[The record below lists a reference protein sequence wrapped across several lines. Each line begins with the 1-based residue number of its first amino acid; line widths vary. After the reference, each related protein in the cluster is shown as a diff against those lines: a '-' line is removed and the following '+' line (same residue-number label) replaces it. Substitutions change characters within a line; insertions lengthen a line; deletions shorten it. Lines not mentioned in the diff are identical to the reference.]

1 MPTLDNLQEAEGKTE
16 KKLEKIEIAE
26 DQKTNL
32 NFDNINDSKKESN
45 SSKKN
50 EFESMGLEDLVS
62 SFENFLKNENIEKIR
77 PDILKIRSLFNNK
90 FNKLIEENK
99 NKFVSEGGNI
109 IDFTFSNKHKKKF
122 NSLSKIF
129 RDKNTIYEKNK
140 VINYEKNLE
149 LRKEVINGIKELI
162 DINQNTNTSYNKF
175 RSLQDQWRL
184 LGKVPAKDAN
194 NVWNNYR
201 HHVERFYDF
210 LHLDRDLRDKDYKY
224 NLEKKQ
230 KLIEK
235 VKALSD
241 EKNLGRAFRELQ
253 ALHKI
258 WKNELGPVAK
268 EFREKLW
275 KEFSDATKII
285 NEKRKIYNNQ
295 VEERLLENLKFKK
308 EIIKEIKLISD
319 VENNNHSEWQKGIKE
334 IEYLKEKFFK
344 IGGVPRKENNM
355 LWSDFKSSVRVF
367 NNKKNNFYKL
377 LKKEQTE
384 NLRRKQELTDIAEQN
399 KDSENFDTTLVLMK
413 SIQNQWKEIGHI
425 PRKQSNKLWKR
436 FKSSCNHFFDRYHEI
451 NSNGTI
457 EENEA
462 LKQKQELLET
472 LKSFKIGSKK
482 NDNIKKIKDYTTN
495 WTKLGVVPKNKKNI
509 DNEFYKIINTV
520 LRKIGVDESE
530 LKELKYLHK
539 IQELMKNPKS
549 LNNEITFVRN
559 KIEHTKSE
567 INQFENNLQFFSN
580 TNEDN
585 PMIIDVK
592 NKIYKQKNELE
603 NWTKK
608 LSNIN
613 KMIK

>member
-32 NFDNINDSKKESN
+32 NFDKINNSKEEPN
-45 SSKKN
+45 NSKKN

-77 PDILKIRSLFNNK
+77 PDILKIRSSFNIK
-90 FNKLIEENK
+90 FNKLLEENK
-99 NKFVSEGGNI
+99 KKFVSEGGNI
-109 IDFTFSNKHKKKF
+109 IDFTFSNKEKKKF

-129 RDKNTIYEKNK
+129 RDKNIIYEKNK
-140 VINYEKNLE
+140 VINYKKNLE

-162 DINQNTNTSYNKF
+162 DVNQNTNTSYNKF

-184 LGKVPAKDAN
+184 LGKVPAKEAN
-194 NVWNNYR
+194 NIWNNYR

-258 WKNELGPVAK
+258 WKDEIGPVAK
-268 EFREKLW
+268 EFRESIW

-285 NEKRKIYNNQ
+285 NEKRKIYNAQ
-295 VEERLLENLKFKK
+295 VEEKLIKNLKLKK

-399 KDSENFDTTLVLMK
+399 KDSENFEATLVLMK

-425 PRKQSNKLWKR
+425 PRKESNKLWKR

-451 NSNGTI
+451 NSAGTI

-462 LKQKQELLET
+462 LKQKQELLST

-482 NDNIKKIKDYTTN
+482 NDNIKKIKDYTAH
-495 WTKLGVVPKNKKNI
+495 WTKLGVVPKNKNNI
-509 DNEFYKIINTV
+509 DNEFYKIINTT
-520 LRKIGVDESE
+520 LKKIGVDESE
-530 LKELKYLHK
+530 LKDLKYLHK

-549 LNNEITFVRN
+549 LNNEISFVKN

-592 NKIYKQKNELE
+592 NKIYKQKTELE

>member
-32 NFDNINDSKKESN
+32 NFDKINNSKEEPN
-45 SSKKN
+45 NSKKN

-77 PDILKIRSLFNNK
+77 PDILKIRSSFNIK
-90 FNKLIEENK
+90 FNKLLEENK
-99 NKFVSEGGNI
+99 KKFVSEGGNI
-109 IDFTFSNKHKKKF
+109 IDFTFSNKEKKKF

-129 RDKNTIYEKNK
+129 RDKNIIYEKNK
-140 VINYEKNLE
+140 VINYKKNLE

-162 DINQNTNTSYNKF
+162 DVNQNTNTSYNKF

-184 LGKVPAKDAN
+184 LGKVPAKEAN
-194 NVWNNYR
+194 NIWNNYR

-258 WKNELGPVAK
+258 WKDELGPVAK
-268 EFREKLW
+268 EFRESIW

-285 NEKRKIYNNQ
+285 NEKRKIYNVQ
-295 VEERLLENLKFKK
+295 VEEKLIKNLKLKK

-399 KDSENFDTTLVLMK
+399 KDSENFEATLVLMK

-425 PRKQSNKLWKR
+425 PRKESNKLWKR

-451 NSNGTI
+451 NSAGTI

-462 LKQKQELLET
+462 LKQKQELLST

-482 NDNIKKIKDYTTN
+482 NDNIKKIKDYTAH
-495 WTKLGVVPKNKKNI
+495 WTKLGVVPKNKNNI
-509 DNEFYKIINTV
+509 DNEFYKIINTT
-520 LRKIGVDESE
+520 LKKIGVDESE
-530 LKELKYLHK
+530 LKDLKYLHK

-549 LNNEITFVRN
+549 LNNEISFVKN

-592 NKIYKQKNELE
+592 NKIYKQKTELE

>member
-32 NFDNINDSKKESN
+32 NFDKINNSKEEPN
-45 SSKKN
+45 NSKKN

-77 PDILKIRSLFNNK
+77 PDILKIRSSFNIK
-90 FNKLIEENK
+90 FNKLLEENK
-99 NKFVSEGGNI
+99 KKFVSEGGNI
-109 IDFTFSNKHKKKF
+109 IDFTFSNKEKKKF

-129 RDKNTIYEKNK
+129 RDKNIIYEKNK
-140 VINYEKNLE
+140 VINYKKNLE

-162 DINQNTNTSYNKF
+162 DVNQNTNTSYNKF

-184 LGKVPAKDAN
+184 LGKVPAKEAN
-194 NVWNNYR
+194 NIWNNYR

-258 WKNELGPVAK
+258 WKDEIGPVAK
-268 EFREKLW
+268 EFRESIW

-285 NEKRKIYNNQ
+285 NEKRKIYNVQ
-295 VEERLLENLKFKK
+295 VEEKLIKNLKLKK

-399 KDSENFDTTLVLMK
+399 KDSENFEATLVLMK

-425 PRKQSNKLWKR
+425 PRKESNKLWKR

-451 NSNGTI
+451 NSAGTI

-462 LKQKQELLET
+462 LKQKQELLST

-482 NDNIKKIKDYTTN
+482 NDNIKKIKDYTAH
-495 WTKLGVVPKNKKNI
+495 WTKLGVVPKNKNNI
-509 DNEFYKIINTV
+509 DNEFYKIINTT
-520 LRKIGVDESE
+520 LKKIGVDESE
-530 LKELKYLHK
+530 LKDLKYLHK

-549 LNNEITFVRN
+549 LNNEISFVKN

-592 NKIYKQKNELE
+592 NKIYKQKTELE

>member
-1 MPTLDNLQEAEGKTE
+1 MPTLDNLQEAEGKTK
-16 KKLEKIEIAE
+16 KKLEKIEIAK

-32 NFDNINDSKKESN
+32 NCDKINNSKKESN
-45 SSKKN
+45 NSKKN
-50 EFESMGLEDLVS
+50 EFELMGLEDLVS

-77 PDILKIRSLFNNK
+77 PNILKIRSLFNVK
-90 FNKLIEENK
+90 FNKLLEENK
-99 NKFVSEGGNI
+99 NKFIGEGGNL
-109 IDFTFSNKHKKKF
+109 IDFTFSNEHKKKF
-122 NSLSKIF
+122 NSLSKIY

-140 VINYEKNLE
+140 VINYKKNLE

-175 RSLQDQWRL
+175 RSLQDQWRI
-184 LGKVPAKDAN
+184 LGKVPAKEAN

-230 KLIEK
+230 KIIEN
-235 VKALSD
+235 VKALSE
-241 EKNLGRAFRELQ
+241 EKDLGRAFRELQ

-258 WKNELGPVAK
+258 WKDELGPVDRQ
-268 EFREKLW
+268 FRESLW

-285 NEKRKIYNNQ
+285 NEKRKIYNIQ
-295 VEERLLENLKFKK
+295 VEEKLIKNLKLKK
-308 EIIKEIKLISD
+308 EIINEIKLISV

-334 IEYLKEKFFK
+334 IECLKEKFFK

-355 LWSDFKSSVRVF
+355 LWSDFKSSVRIF
-367 NNKKNNFYKL
+367 NKKKNNFYKL
-377 LKKEQTE
+377 LKKEQNE
-384 NLRRKQELTDIAEQN
+384 NLRRKQELTEIAEQN
-399 KDSENFDTTLVLMK
+399 KNSENFETTLVLMK

-425 PRKQSNKLWKR
+425 PRKKSNDLWKK
-436 FKSSCNHFFDRYHEI
+436 FKSSCNHFFDRYHEM
-451 NSNGTI
+451 NSTGTL
-457 EENEA
+457 EQNEA
-462 LKQKQELLET
+462 LEQKQELLKT
-472 LKSFKIGSKK
+472 LKSFKIGIEK
-482 NDNIKKIKDYTTN
+482 NDDIRKIKNYTAH
-495 WTKLGVVPKNKKNI
+495 WTKLGVVPKNKNNI
-509 DNEFYKIINTV
+509 DNEFYKIINST
-520 LRKIGVDESE
+520 LKKIGLDKSE
-530 LKELKYLHK
+530 LKDFKYLHK

-549 LNNEITFVRN
+549 LNNEISFVKN

-592 NKIYKQKNELE
+592 NKIYKQKTELK